1 MAPAARDLTLN
12 LTLILRRT
20 LLAGAAL
27 ALTTSAAA
35 AVDPPEGFVGAYLA
49 GRVAEQRGDTD
60 IAAGQLSR
68 ALALAPDTPRL
79 RRRVIGLLTVEGQIE
94 RAAEDADALSAMGEN
109 GFPIGMLR
117 LAKRFMAGDFQGAQ
131 AIAAE
136 PRANGLS
143 PVIATLAQGWA
154 IAGAGDI
161 DGGARKLTDA
171 ARSMQGLKVLLMLH
185 AGMLAEQGKRPDL
198 ARWMYDEAITAAET
212 EDRPLSPRL
221 VQVAAGFHDRNDEPD
236 AAAAIRAKAVG
247 EVENPSD
254 TAAVGQIVRSAAG
267 GFGEALFNFAGGL
280 YQDRQYRSALVYA
293 RLADALRPNDPATL
307 QTIGQILEASGR
319 SMAAS
324 AAYDAVP
331 HVGSYAWRAPLRSAD
346 SLADAGD
353 TDAAAK
359 AMRIVM
365 DSAPSEAEPA
375 ISLGHLLRSANRFK
389 EAAAAYDEAIKR
401 KGGLSPDDGWL
412 RYARAIALERSDRWE
427 EAEKEFLAALET
439 LGDEPLILNYLG
451 YSWIDRGENLERA
464 RDMVARAVEL
474 RPEDGFITDSLG
486 WAEYRVGD
494 FKAAVIALERAVA
507 LQPVDPVINEHL
519 GDAYWQVG
527 RYREARFQWRRALA
541 FEPEPDLIPVIEAKL
556 RCGVD
561 GCPAATAPKQGESA
575 APGAKSD
582 GG

>member
-1 MAPAARDLTLN
+1 MALAARN
-12 LTLILRRT
+12 LTLMVRRT

-27 ALTTSAAA
+27 ALTTSATA
-35 AVDPPEGFVGAYLA
+35 AVEPPEGFVGAYLA
-49 GRVAEQRGDTD
+49 GRVAEQRGDTS
-60 IAAGQLSR
+60 IAASQLSR

-79 RRRVIGLLTVEGQIE
+79 RRRVVGLLTVEGQIA
-94 RAAEDADALSAMGEN
+94 RAAADAEALSAMGQN
-109 GFPIGMLR
+109 GFPIGNLR
-117 LAKRFMAGDFQGAQ
+117 LAKRFMDGDFKGAQ
-131 AIAAE
+131 AIAAD
-136 PRANGLS
+136 PRGNGLS
-143 PVIATLAQGWA
+143 PVIATLAEGWA
-154 IAGAGDI
+154 TAGAGDI

-171 ARSMQGLKVLLMLH
+171 ARDMQGLKVLLMLH
-185 AGMLAEQGKRPDL
+185 AGMLAEQGERPDL
-198 ARWMYDEAITAAET
+198 ARWMYDEAIAAAEA
-212 EDRPLSPRL
+212 ENRPLSPRL
-221 VQVAAGFHDRNDEPD
+221 VQVAAGFHDRNDGAD
-236 AAAAIRAKAVG
+236 AAAAIRAKAGG
-247 EVENPSD
+247 EVEDPSD
-254 TAAVGQIVRSAAG
+254 TAAVGQIVKSAAG

-293 RLADALRPNDPATL
+293 RLAAALRPNDPATM

-319 SMAAS
+319 PMAAS

-331 HVGSYAWRAPLRSAD
+331 RLGSYAWRAPLRSAD
-346 SLADAGD
+346 ALADAGD
-353 TDAAAK
+353 IDAAAK
-359 AMRIVM
+359 AMRAVM
-365 DSAPSEAEPA
+365 ESAPSEAEPA
-375 ISLGHLLRSANRFK
+375 ISLGHLLRSANRFE
-389 EAAAAYDEAIKR
+389 EAADAYDEAIKR
-401 KGGLSPDDGWL
+401 KGGLGPNDGWL

-486 WAEYRVGD
+486 WAEYRIGD
-494 FKAAVIALERAVA
+494 FEAAVIALERAVA

-541 FEPEPDLIPVIEAKL
+541 FEPEADLVPVIEAKL

-561 GCPAATAPKQGESA
+561 GCPAAA
-575 APGAKSD
+575 APVQGDSAKPDAKSD